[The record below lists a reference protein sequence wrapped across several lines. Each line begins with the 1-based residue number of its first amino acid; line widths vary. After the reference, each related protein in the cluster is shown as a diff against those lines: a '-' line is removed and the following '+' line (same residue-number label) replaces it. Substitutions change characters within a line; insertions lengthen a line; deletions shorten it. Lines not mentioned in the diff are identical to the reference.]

1 MRIQRLLAS
10 IAPSLALLLL
20 SAQTAMAQDPPVK
33 VEISTAPS
41 TTVWYADPL
50 WIGIGVVAVLF
61 VIVLIVLASRGGG
74 SGKSTTTVVR

>member
-10 IAPSLALLLL
+10 IASTLTLVLL
-20 SAQTAMAQDPPVK
+20 SAQTGLAQDPPVK
-33 VEISTAPS
+33 VEVSTAPG

-61 VIVLIVLASRGGG
+61 VIVLIVLASRGSG
-74 SGKSTTTVVR
+74 GKSTTTVVR

>member
-1 MRIQRLLAS
+1 MRVQRLLAS
-10 IAPSLALLLL
+10 ITSTLTLVLL
-20 SAQTAMAQDPPVK
+20 SAQTVLAQDPPVK
-33 VEISTAPS
+33 VEVSTAPS

-74 SGKSTTTVVR
+74 GKSSTTVVR